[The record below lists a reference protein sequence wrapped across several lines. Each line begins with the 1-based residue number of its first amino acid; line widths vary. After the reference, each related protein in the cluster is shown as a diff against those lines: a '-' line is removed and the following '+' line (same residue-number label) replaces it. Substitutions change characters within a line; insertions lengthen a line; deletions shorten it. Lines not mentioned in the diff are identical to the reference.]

1 MAYEEANKEIVA
13 FVPDTTIL
21 SVGVAGI
28 GAAAEAVPA
37 DHQRFVYFRRYWN
50 LGGES
55 IVTVYESRAGVL
67 VAKDQVRLTA
77 HATWPD
83 ADGSRPEAP
92 VMSFRSSS
100 FIRVQLSG
108 GGGTTSGA
116 GIQLLVVDKLVG
128 AV

>member
-1 MAYEEANKEIVA
+1 MAYEEAYKEVVA
-13 FVPDTTIL
+13 FIPDTTIL
-21 SVGVAGI
+21 SVGVAGT
-28 GAAAEAVPA
+28 GGSAEAVPA
-37 DHQRFVYFRRYWN
+37 DHQRFVYFRRFWN

-55 IVTVYESRAGVL
+55 IVSVYESRAGIL
-67 VAKDQVRLTA
+67 VRKDMIRLTA

-83 ADGSRPEAP
+83 ADITHPEVP

-108 GGGTTSGA
+108 GAGTTSGI
-116 GIQLLVVDKLVG
+116 GITFLVVDKLAG